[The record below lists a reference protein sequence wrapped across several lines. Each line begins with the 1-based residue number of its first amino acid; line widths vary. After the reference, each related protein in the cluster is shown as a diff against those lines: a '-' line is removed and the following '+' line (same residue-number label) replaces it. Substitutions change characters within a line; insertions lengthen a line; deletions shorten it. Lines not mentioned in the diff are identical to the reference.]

1 MPWLIESIEP
11 GDRSDDRAQ
20 VAFFHLI
27 LCANSVTAGVNKV
40 SHKGQTPHN
49 NDSSQQSDS
58 VNQG

>member
-1 MPWLIESIEP
+1 MLES
-11 GDRSDDRAQ
+11 GDRSDDWAQ